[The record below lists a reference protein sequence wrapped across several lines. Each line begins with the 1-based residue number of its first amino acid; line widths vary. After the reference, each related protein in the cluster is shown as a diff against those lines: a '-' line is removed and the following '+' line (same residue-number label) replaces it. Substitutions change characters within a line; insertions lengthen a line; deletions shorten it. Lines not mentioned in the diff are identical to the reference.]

1 MALDISKLGIGGIGI
16 DTVTWLCQ
24 NVGRL
29 NTSGKTLFRHELMKG
44 KGWAIFTFDGSTII
58 VIDDPLLEIQF
69 KLTWL

>member
-24 NVGRL
+24 NVGRF
-29 NTSGKTLFRHELMKG
+29 NASGSTLFHHELMKG
-44 KGWAIFTFDGSTII
+44 KGWKILTFDDSTII
-58 VIDDPLLEIQF
+58 VIDDPLLEMQF